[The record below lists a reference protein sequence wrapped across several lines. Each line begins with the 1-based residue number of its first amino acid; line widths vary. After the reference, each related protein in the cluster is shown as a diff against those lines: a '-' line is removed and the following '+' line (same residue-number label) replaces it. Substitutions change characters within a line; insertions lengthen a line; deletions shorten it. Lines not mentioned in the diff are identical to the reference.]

1 MVRKAAIVA
10 VLVVAVGGCTASL
23 KQSNEAG
30 GVIALGE
37 LIQGEGEALRI
48 ADAECAKFGKV
59 ARIRGKGS
67 LDTRLYY
74 DCVPKQ

>member
-1 MVRKAAIVA
+1 MQRMVI
-10 VLVVAVGGCTASL
+10 LIFVVAVTSACTAAL

-30 GVIALGE
+30 GVISLGAV
-37 LIQGEGEALRI
+37 IQGEPAALKI
-48 ADAECAKFGKV
+48 AEDECRKFGKV

-74 DCVPKQ
+74 DCVT

>member
-1 MVRKAAIVA
+1 MSAA
-10 VLVVAVGGCTASL
+10 LSGCTATL

-37 LIQGEGEALRI
+37 LIQGEPAALKI
-48 ADAECAKFGKV
+48 ADDECHKFGKV
-59 ARIRGKGS
+59 ARVRGKGS

-74 DCVPKQ
+74 DCVKIE

>member
-1 MVRKAAIVA
+1 MVRTAFVIVVLA
-10 VLVVAVGGCTASL
+10 VSGCTASL

-37 LIQGEGEALRI
+37 LIQGEAEAFRI
-48 ADAECAKFGKV
+48 AEAEYAKFGKV
-59 ARIRGKGS
+59 ARIKGKGG